1 MSDNELDAELLGM
14 VGGESDDEGEE
25 LDETL
30 PFIDQASSQEAQES
44 VEKVGEP
51 PKRLKGVAQK
61 VKKRRRAKRQQS
73 EDEDGLGG

>member
-30 PFIDQASSQEAQES
+30 PFIDRASSQEAQES
-44 VEKVGEP
+44 VEKVEEP